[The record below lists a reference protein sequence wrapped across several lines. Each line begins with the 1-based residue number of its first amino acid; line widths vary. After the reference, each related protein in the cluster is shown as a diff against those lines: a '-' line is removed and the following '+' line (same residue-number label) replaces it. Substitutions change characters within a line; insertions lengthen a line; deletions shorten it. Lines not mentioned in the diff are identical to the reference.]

1 MRIVLGK
8 EHIKML
14 VLDEADEML
23 QEGFNE
29 QIKNIIILMPEDLQ
43 VINNLNVFRFIS
55 FASI

>member
-1 MRIVLGK
+1 
-8 EHIKML
+8 ML

-23 QEGFNE
+23 REGFNE